1 MTSGFSIAEDLSR
14 IDAFSD
20 LGGFTENELMALIDE
35 VADPN
40 ACQMSQQ
47 AIFTQLKNTC
57 CDARFTASL
66 HAAPVYSSSACL
78 NFLRSLNRAN

>member
-1 MTSGFSIAEDLSR
+1 MALKICHAHVFKSTDASVTTRIFITGSTPFSFEFMTSGFSIAEDLSR

-40 ACQMSQQ
+40 ACQMS
-47 AIFTQLKNTC
+47 
-57 CDARFTASL
+57 
-66 HAAPVYSSSACL
+66 
-78 NFLRSLNRAN
+78 